1 MPFPLDKL
9 ISHQGNVYELTSA
22 AIKRARQITMTG
34 DENLEREHEKVVT
47 YAMGQILEEKVKY
60 RLEE

>member
-9 ISHQGNVYELTSA
+9 ISHQGNVYILTCAS
-22 AIKRARQITMTG
+22 IKRAKQITMTG
-34 DENLEREHEKVVT
+34 DEELESENYKVVT
-47 YAMGQILEEKVKY
+47 GAMAQILEEKVQY